1 MPYTLRQLEYFIAA
15 GETGSITLA
24 SERIHISQPSISTAI
39 SHLEKEFGVQLFIR
53 HHAQGL
59 SLTPPVATCCVRQRI
74 SYAQADGLYTLASE
88 ASGKVRGPLS
98 LGCMVTLA
106 PMLVPELAQSFQTAF
121 PATQVRHTEG
131 NQEQLLEGLRRAE
144 VDVAIAYD
152 LNTPEDILF
161 KPLVSLPPH
170 VVVSE
175 AHPFARQSAVSL
187 RELVS
192 EPMILL
198 DLPLSREYF
207 LSLFHNAGLQ
217 PLVVARS
224 AHQEVVRTMVAN
236 GYGYSIFNV
245 RPRSNHALDG
255 RKLHAR
261 ASRRHASAHDH
272 RHRDPEAAAT
282 IPAGRGLRDAL
293 PFVHFQVL
301 HSRHGRTGIGADG
314 PRPGQRND
322 APSDRRATTS
332 TAPASLPSDV
342 ASATPPEALLSP
354 HDRPGIAAG

>member
-39 SHLEKEFGVQLFIR
+39 SHLEKELGVQLFIR

-59 SLTPPVATCCVRQRI
+59 SLTPAGRDLLREAKVLI
-74 SYAQADGLYTLASE
+74 AQAEGLYTLASE
-88 ASGKVRGPLS
+88 TSGKVRGPLS

-121 PATQVRHTEG
+121 PATQVRHIEG

-152 LNTPEDILF
+152 LHIPDDIVF

-175 AHPFARQSAVSL
+175 AHPFAGQTAVSL

-207 LSLFHNAGLQ
+207 LSLFYDAGLQ

-255 RKLHAR
+255 RKLVRVRLAGTHRPMTIGTATLKQLR
-261 ASRRHASAHDH
+261 QSRLV
-272 RHRDPEAAAT
+272 EAFET
-282 IPAGRGLRDAL
+282 HCRSFISESYIPGM
-293 PFVHFQVL
+293 V
-301 HSRHGRTGIGADG
+301 
-314 PRPGQRND
+314 
-322 APSDRRATTS
+322 
-332 TAPASLPSDV
+332 APALERTVRIRDK
-342 ASATPPEALLSP
+342 TTTAL
-354 HDRPGIAAG
+354 

>member
-39 SHLEKEFGVQLFIR
+39 SHLEKELGVQLFIR

-59 SLTPPVATCCVRQRI
+59 SLTPAGRDLLREAKNLV
-74 SYAQADGLYTLASE
+74 SQAEGLYTLASE

-121 PATQVRHTEG
+121 PATQIRHFEG

-152 LNTPEDILF
+152 LNTPDDIMF

-175 AHPFARQSAVSL
+175 AHPFARGAAVSL
-187 RELVS
+187 RELAS

-207 LSLFHNAGLQ
+207 LSLFYNAGLQ
-217 PLVVARS
+217 PLVAARS

-255 RKLHAR
+255 RKLVRVRLAGNHRPMTIGTATLKQLR
-261 ASRRHASAHDH
+261 QSRLV
-272 RHRDPEAAAT
+272 EAFET
-282 IPAGRGLRDAL
+282 HCRSLISESYIPGM
-293 PFVHFQVL
+293 V
-301 HSRHGRTGIGADG
+301 
-314 PRPGQRND
+314 
-322 APSDRRATTS
+322 
-332 TAPASLPSDV
+332 APASERTVRIRDSTT
-342 ASATPPEALLSP
+342 AT
-354 HDRPGIAAG
+354 

>member
-59 SLTPPVATCCVRQRI
+59 SLTPAGRDLLREAKELI
-74 SYAQADGLYTLASE
+74 AQAEGLYTLASE
-88 ASGKVRGPLS
+88 ASGNVRGPLS

-121 PATQVRHTEG
+121 PATQVRHIEG
-131 NQEQLLEGLRRAE
+131 DQEQLLKGLRRAE

-152 LNTPEDILF
+152 LNTPGDILF
-161 KPLVSLPPH
+161 KPLVCLPPH

-187 RELVS
+187 RELIS

-217 PLVVARS
+217 PLVGARS

-255 RKLHAR
+255 RKLIRVRLAGTHRPMIIGTATLKRLRQSRLVEAFETHCRSFISESYIPGMVAR
-261 ASRRHASAHDH
+261 ALERTVRV
-272 RHRDPEAAAT
+272 RD
-282 IPAGRGLRDAL
+282 
-293 PFVHFQVL
+293 
-301 HSRHGRTGIGADG
+301 S
-314 PRPGQRND
+314 
-322 APSDRRATTS
+322 ATT
-332 TAPASLPSDV
+332 PV
-342 ASATPPEALLSP
+342 
-354 HDRPGIAAG
+354 

>member
-39 SHLEKEFGVQLFIR
+39 SHLEKEFGVQLFVR

-59 SLTPPVATCCVRQRI
+59 SLTPAGRDLLREAKALI
-74 SYAQADGLYTLASE
+74 AQADGLYTLASE

-144 VDVAIAYD
+144 LDVAIAYD
-152 LNTPEDILF
+152 LNTPDDILF
-161 KPLVSLPPH
+161 KPLASLPPH

-175 AHPFARQSAVSL
+175 AHPFARQTAVGL

-207 LSLFHNAGLQ
+207 LSLFHTAGLQ
-217 PLVVARS
+217 PLVAARS

-245 RPRSNHALDG
+245 RPRSNLALDG
-255 RKLHAR
+255 RKLVRVRLAGTHRPMIIGTATLKQLR
-261 ASRRHASAHDH
+261 QSRLVDAFETHCRSFIS
-272 RHRDPEAAAT
+272 ESY
-282 IPAGRGLRDAL
+282 IPGM
-293 PFVHFQVL
+293 V
-301 HSRHGRTGIGADG
+301 
-314 PRPGQRND
+314 
-322 APSDRRATTS
+322 
-332 TAPASLPSDV
+332 APALERTVRVRNSTTTAV
-342 ASATPPEALLSP
+342 
-354 HDRPGIAAG
+354 

>member
-39 SHLEKEFGVQLFIR
+39 SHLEKELGVQLFIR

-59 SLTPPVATCCVRQRI
+59 SLTPAGRDLLREAKVLI
-74 SYAQADGLYTLASE
+74 AQAEGLYTLASE
-88 ASGKVRGPLS
+88 TSGKVRGPLS

-121 PATQVRHTEG
+121 PATQVRHIEG

-152 LNTPEDILF
+152 LHIPDDIVF
-161 KPLVSLPPH
+161 KPLVGLPPH

-175 AHPFARQSAVSL
+175 AHPFAGQTAVSL

-207 LSLFHNAGLQ
+207 LSLFYDAGLQ

-255 RKLHAR
+255 RKLVRVRLAGTHRPMTIGTATLKQLR
-261 ASRRHASAHDH
+261 QSRLV
-272 RHRDPEAAAT
+272 EAFET
-282 IPAGRGLRDAL
+282 HCRSFISESYIPGM
-293 PFVHFQVL
+293 V
-301 HSRHGRTGIGADG
+301 
-314 PRPGQRND
+314 
-322 APSDRRATTS
+322 
-332 TAPASLPSDV
+332 APALERTVRIRDK
-342 ASATPPEALLSP
+342 TKTAL
-354 HDRPGIAAG
+354 